1 VWLQSCVAANLPD
14 LDAGLAAQ
22 MAPHL
27 LQQTAEA
34 ARARAD
40 EADLQRI
47 MRMGLG
53 PLDTGDDEA
62 LWVCASVVSVSR
74 TGPTRQH
81 LLWCINIALRPLWC
95 SHQLRQQSA
104 VMLAVV
110 MMMMMMVVSRVHRQH

>member
-1 VWLQSCVAANLPD
+1 MA
-14 LDAGLAAQ
+14 AGLAAQ

-62 LWVCASVVSVSR
+62 LWVCACVRLQCLLRAQGRPREACPNASSTLLR
-74 TGPTRQH
+74 R
-81 LLWCINIALRPLWC
+81 LWCI
-95 SHQLRQQSA
+95 HQIRQQPVSGSPLI
-104 VMLAVV
+104 MG
-110 MMMMMMVVSRVHRQH
+110 MMMTYSKVHAWRPPATLMTACR

>member
-1 VWLQSCVAANLPD
+1 MGLHLCVAANLPD

-62 LWVCASVVSVSR
+62 LWVCAPAMLSRAQGQLQEACSDALNSLLGAMVCLSSQTAPVS
-74 TGPTRQH
+74 GF
-81 LLWCINIALRPLWC
+81 PLDNA
-95 SHQLRQQSA
+95 RD
-104 VMLAVV
+104 
-110 MMMMMMVVSRVHRQH
+110 R

>member
-1 VWLQSCVAANLPD
+1 MPSIKGMFSLVGSCCWCVNNAGHILYALKTRVTCALQSCVAANFPD

-62 LWVCASVVSVSR
+62 LWVCASLASISC
-74 TGPTRQH
+74 TGPAR
-81 LLWCINIALRPLWC
+81 
-95 SHQLRQQSA
+95 
-104 VMLAVV
+104 
-110 MMMMMMVVSRVHRQH
+110 